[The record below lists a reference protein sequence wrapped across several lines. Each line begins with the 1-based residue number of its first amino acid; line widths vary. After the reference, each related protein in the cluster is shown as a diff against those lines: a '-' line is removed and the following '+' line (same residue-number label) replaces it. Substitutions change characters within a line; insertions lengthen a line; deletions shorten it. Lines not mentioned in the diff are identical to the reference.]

1 MPVYSL
7 LRPPSDA
14 FPCVVS
20 AAHGQRCAQG
30 DGQPDDGSQQS
41 AAHPDDVT
49 RHGEDQV
56 EDGPEQ
62 DGVQRASGRGVRR
75 HEAHAVEGHYDAAES
90 FHQLVHVRAGRCDH
104 QRRGVLR
111 EHEEERAGQ
120 QVEALVAALRKRA
133 PVIKDDVVMR
143 GPMEA
148 ALAMVSELA

>member
-30 DGQPDDGSQQS
+30 DGQPDDGSQS

-56 EDGPEQ
+56 EDGAEQ
-62 DGVQRASGRGVRR
+62 DGVQRACGLGVLR
-75 HEAHAVEGHYDAAES
+75 HEAHAAEGHHDAAEA

-104 QRRGVLR
+104 QRCGVLR
-111 EHEEERAGQ
+111 EYEEERAEQ
-120 QVEALVAALRKRA
+120 QVEALVAALRKRV
-133 PVIKDDVVMR
+133 PFIKDDVVMH
-143 GPMEA
+143 GPMES
-148 ALAMVSELA
+148 ALAMVRELA